1 MNIKSSF
8 NFKKAQ
14 QALSA
19 SYGRKPNTHWKLL
32 LAEAAVLIVC
42 AVAGGIFVFWWSSGT
57 LSKELPT
64 RESNR
69 TFSKRQFELVLEYFN
84 VRAKKFEEAK
94 QLSVPTDPA
103 GIR

>member
-1 MNIKSSF
+1 MNIKPSF

-14 QALSA
+14 QVLSA

-32 LAEAAVLIVC
+32 LIEAVLLIMC
-42 AVAGGIFVFWWSSGT
+42 AIAGGIFVFWWSSGM

-69 TFSKRQFELVLEYFN
+69 TFSKKQFELVLEYFN

-103 GIR
+103 RVR